1 MRNKFLHF
9 LGVEPGEESMVSLL
23 LAQSVFLGL
32 FYGAFDI
39 SAHSLFLAVFDETI
53 MARAYVVSGLS
64 GILLTS
70 LYSYIQARM
79 KFKNFAVLNLSF
91 ITILTLLL
99 WVLLITFPVKGII
112 FAVFVMMGPLN
123 ILAML
128 GFWGTTGRLFSLRQ
142 GKRLF
147 GLVDTGQVIGI
158 IVSSYTIPVLLAF
171 GFKTHNIILL
181 SALAIFGAAWL
192 QISLSTTN
200 SLKDTG
206 SVRKGSVKTALSMF
220 RKEAYVLNMGLFIA
234 VSVMTAFF
242 IQYSFMAVTREQYPL
257 EADMAKFLGLFTG
270 SMMIFTLFL
279 KTFLFSYLI
288 RTYGLRI
295 ILLLSPL
302 LLVVFTAVAA
312 GIGSTMG
319 YTPGTGGF
327 IIFFLLLA
335 LSRLFSK
342 ALKDSVETPS
352 FKVIYQTLDE
362 RVRYD
367 VQSIVDGTVNEIAA
381 LTSGLLLSGLGLI
394 VLGNLIHFSWV
405 LLFIT
410 VIWVY
415 IGYRLYSEYR
425 RAIVRSLEESA
436 TVSRKT
442 SDQLSEL
449 SDKGYFHTAI
459 VVRRNYLQIIKKE
472 FDLPESGYNEE
483 FIKSM
488 RPDNAGA
495 REMLE
500 LNRSPQVS
508 VLLRLLRNNS
518 IDSKR
523 AALLAIGKFRIT
535 EMISEVCDSI
545 GKPGVSV
552 EAVSVLDSFGPEASA
567 ELNRSFL
574 KNSGNIII
582 SRQILEIIGRNCFKG
597 SEGMV
602 FQMLWASSRNIK
614 EKAADIL
621 LKNDYQVAP
630 GERDKVHQLIS
641 DVVGIIVWHSGV
653 SLVLKKSGDSALSKA
668 LENEKAWWTGFLF
681 KLLAITYDRNYI
693 EKIRENLETATLES
707 VNFALEMIDIVL
719 DESIKTKVSYSV
731 DITPDEEKLRLLHQF
746 YPIHISGYNDLI
758 AEIINRDYNLTGLW
772 TKAMAVGE
780 IKNSN
785 ERDFFEMTLLSLLFS
800 PERILSE
807 EAARVVLGWDHWD
820 VAPVLKRLPPENRS
834 VVTEVLSGA
843 IAEPEFMVS
852 KVNFLRSILPAIGE
866 HSLISLAANIK
877 LVDGG
882 TIKSSFP
889 GDTFIWDASSSLS
902 TPEGFFI
909 RAGKT
914 FSQTEIHSDSYYSL
928 TSDDLSNYLSSNDN
942 YLNEITRLTDKI
954 ELKS

>member
-1 MRNKFLHF
+1 MKNKFLHF
-9 LGVEPGEESMVSLL
+9 LGVEPGEEAMVSLL

-53 MARAYVVSGLS
+53 MARAYVISGLS

-79 KFKNFAVLNLSF
+79 QFKNFAVLNLSF

-99 WVLLITFPVKGII
+99 WVLLITFPIKGII

-147 GLVDTGQVIGI
+147 SLVDTGQVIGI
-158 IVSSYTIPVLLAF
+158 IISSYTIPVLLTF
-171 GFKTHNIILL
+171 GFNTHNIILL
-181 SALAIFGAAWL
+181 SALAVFGAAWL
-192 QISLSTTN
+192 QLSLRTTN
-200 SLKDTG
+200 TLKDTG
-206 SVRKGSVKTALSMF
+206 SVRKGSVKKALSMF

-295 ILLLSPL
+295 MLLLSPL
-302 LLVVFTAVAA
+302 LLVIFTAVAA
-312 GIGSTMG
+312 GVGSIMG

-327 IIFFLLLA
+327 IIFFLILA

-342 ALKDSVETPS
+342 ALKESVETPS

-362 RVRYD
+362 KVRYD

-381 LTSGLLLSGLGLI
+381 LTSGLMLSGLGLI
-394 VLGNLIHFSWV
+394 VLGSLIHFSWV
-405 LLFIT
+405 LLIIA
-410 VIWVY
+410 VIWVFL
-415 IGYRLYSEYR
+415 GYKLYSEYR

-436 TVSRKT
+436 TVSGKAN
-442 SDQLSEL
+442 DEL
-449 SDKGYFHTAI
+449 SAGQARGYFHTGI
-459 VVRRNYLQIIKKE
+459 VARRNYLRMLKKE
-472 FDLPESGYNEE
+472 FDLPESAYNEE
-483 FIKSM
+483 LIKSL
-488 RPDNAGA
+488 RPGSSDT
-495 REMLE
+495 REILE
-500 LNRSPQVS
+500 LSRSPQVS
-508 VLLRLLRNNS
+508 VLLRLLRDNNTE
-518 IDSKR
+518 SKR
-523 AALLAIGKFRIT
+523 TALLAIGKFRIK

-545 GKPGVSV
+545 GKPGISV
-552 EAVSVLDSFGPEASA
+552 EALAVLDSFGPEASV

-597 SEGMV
+597 SESMV
-602 FQMLWASSRNIK
+602 FQMLWASSRTIK
-614 EKAADIL
+614 DKAADIL
-621 LKNDYQVAP
+621 LQNDYQVAAN
-630 GERDKVHQLIS
+630 EKDKVHQLIS
-641 DVVGIIVWHSGV
+641 DVLGIIVWHSGA
-653 SLVLKKSGDSALSKA
+653 SLVLKKNGEAGLLSAI
-668 LENEKAWWTGFLF
+668 ENEKSWWTGFLF
-681 KLLAITYDRNYI
+681 KLLAITYDKNYI
-693 EKIRENLETATLES
+693 EKIRENLETGTLES

-719 DESIKTKVSYSV
+719 DESIKTRVSYSV
-731 DITPDEEKLRLLHQF
+731 DITPDEEKLRLLHQY

-780 IKNSN
+780 IRNSN
-785 ERDFFEMTLLSLLFS
+785 ERDFFEMTLISLLFS
-800 PERILSE
+800 PERLLSE
-807 EAARVVLGWDHWD
+807 EAARVVKGWDNWD
-820 VAPVLKRLPPENRS
+820 VAPILKRLPPENRS
-834 VVTEVLSGA
+834 LVTEVLGGVIREA
-843 IAEPEFMVS
+843 EFMVS
-852 KVNFLRSILPAIGE
+852 KINFLRSLLPSIGE
-866 HSLISLAANIK
+866 HSLMNLAGSLNLIESESF
-877 LVDGG
+877 
-882 TIKSSFP
+882 KSP
-889 GDTFIWDASSSLS
+889 LRVDTFIWSAAPMSS
-902 TPEGFFI
+902 TTQGFFV
-909 RAGKT
+909 RAGKAIP
-914 FSQTEIHSDSYYSL
+914 QTELSNHYYYSL
-928 TSDDLSNYLSSNDN
+928 TGEDLSNYLSSNDN
-942 YLNEITRLTDKI
+942 LER
-954 ELKS
+954 KSVV